1 MDKYFTWEFIGTFAG
16 AVALVTLLVQWLK
29 LPLDKLWKIPTRF
42 WVYIISLAVLYPAQ
56 YFLGTLNE
64 NTAVLTLFNA
74 VLVTMAAMG
83 AYELTFAKAEAK
95 KKDSKVT

>member
-1 MDKYFTWEFIGTFAG
+1 MNEYFTWELLGTFAG
-16 AVALVTLLVQWLK
+16 TVLLVTLLVQWLK

-42 WVYIISLAVLYPAQ
+42 WVYIISLAVLYPVQ
-56 YFLGTLNE
+56 YFLGTLNA
-64 NTAVLTLFNA
+64 NTAVLTIFNG

-83 AYELTFAKAEAK
+83 AYEIAFAKADA